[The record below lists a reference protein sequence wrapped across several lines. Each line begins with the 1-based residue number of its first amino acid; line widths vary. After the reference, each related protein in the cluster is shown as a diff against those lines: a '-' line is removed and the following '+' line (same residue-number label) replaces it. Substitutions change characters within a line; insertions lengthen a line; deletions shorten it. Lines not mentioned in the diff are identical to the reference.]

1 MNARHAIV
9 LVGLMGSG
17 KTTVGKRIAQELG
30 YTFVDS
36 DDVVAS
42 NAGKSV
48 REIFAQDGEAVFRQC
63 ESEAI
68 KSVLADRQSSV
79 VLATGGGAVISSD
92 NRSLISEQASTVVW
106 LDASVEDLVVRTKS
120 GVTRPLLDGDAA
132 TTLQSLSS
140 QRSAWYDEVATVR
153 IDTRGKSVAKVCS
166 AVMDAIRAG
175 ADHD

>member
-1 MNARHAIV
+1 
-9 LVGLMGSG
+9 MGSG

-30 YTFVDS
+30 YAFVDS

-42 NAGKSV
+42 TAGKSV

-120 GVTRPLLDGDAA
+120 GATRPLLEGDAA

-166 AVMDAIRAG
+166 AVVEAIRAG

>member
-1 MNARHAIV
+1 
-9 LVGLMGSG
+9 MGSG

-30 YTFVDS
+30 YAFVDS

-42 NAGKSV
+42 TAGKSV

-92 NRSLISEQASTVVW
+92 NRQLISEQASTVVW

-120 GVTRPLLDGDAA
+120 GATRPLLDGDAA

-166 AVMDAIRAG
+166 AVVEAIRAG

>member
-1 MNARHAIV
+1 
-9 LVGLMGSG
+9 MGSG

-30 YTFVDS
+30 YAFVDS

-42 NAGKSV
+42 TAGKSV

-120 GVTRPLLDGDAA
+120 GATRPLLDGDAA

-166 AVMDAIRAG
+166 AVVEAIRTG
-175 ADHD
+175 ADHE

>member
-1 MNARHAIV
+1 
-9 LVGLMGSG
+9 MGSG

-30 YTFVDS
+30 YAFVDS

-42 NAGKSV
+42 TAGKSV

-79 VLATGGGAVISSD
+79 VLATGGGAVITSD
-92 NRSLISEQASTVVW
+92 NRQLISEQASTVVW

-120 GVTRPLLDGDAA
+120 GATRPLLDGDAA

-166 AVMDAIRAG
+166 AVLEAIRAG

>member
-1 MNARHAIV
+1 
-9 LVGLMGSG
+9 MGSG

-30 YTFVDS
+30 YAFVDS

-42 NAGKSV
+42 TAGKSV
-48 REIFAQDGEAVFRQC
+48 REIFAEDGEAVFRQC

-68 KSVLADRQSSV
+68 KSVLADWQSSV

>member
-1 MNARHAIV
+1 
-9 LVGLMGSG
+9 MGSG

-30 YTFVDS
+30 YAFVDS

-42 NAGKSV
+42 TAGKSV

-92 NRSLISEQASTVVW
+92 NRSIISEQAATVVW

-120 GVTRPLLDGDAA
+120 GATRPLLDGDAA

-166 AVMDAIRAG
+166 AVVEAIRAG

>member
-1 MNARHAIV
+1 
-9 LVGLMGSG
+9 MGSG

-30 YTFVDS
+30 YAFVDS

-42 NAGKSV
+42 TAGKSV

-153 IDTRGKSVAKVCS
+153 IDTRGKSVAKVSS
-166 AVMDAIRAG
+166 AVLEAIREG
-175 ADHD
+175 ADHE

>member
-1 MNARHAIV
+1 
-9 LVGLMGSG
+9 MGSG

-30 YTFVDS
+30 YAFVDS
-36 DDVVAS
+36 DDVVAGT
-42 NAGKSV
+42 AGKSV

-79 VLATGGGAVISSD
+79 VLATGGGAVISSE
-92 NRSLISEQASTVVW
+92 NRQLISEQASTVVW

-120 GVTRPLLDGDAA
+120 GATRPLLDGDAA

-153 IDTRGKSVAKVCS
+153 IDTRGKTVANVCS
-166 AVMDAIRAG
+166 AVVDAIRAG
-175 ADHD
+175 ANRD

>member
-1 MNARHAIV
+1 
-9 LVGLMGSG
+9 MGSG

-30 YTFVDS
+30 YAFVDS

-42 NAGKSV
+42 TAGKSV

-79 VLATGGGAVISSD
+79 VLATGGGAVISSG

-120 GVTRPLLDGDAA
+120 GATRPLLDGDAA

-140 QRSAWYDEVATVR
+140 QRSAWYEEVATVR

-166 AVMDAIRAG
+166 AVVEAIRTG

>member
-1 MNARHAIV
+1 
-9 LVGLMGSG
+9 MGSG

-30 YTFVDS
+30 YAFVDS

-42 NAGKSV
+42 TAGKSV

-79 VLATGGGAVISSD
+79 VLATGGGAVISSE
-92 NRSLISEQASTVVW
+92 NRQLISEQASTVVW

-120 GVTRPLLDGDAA
+120 GATRPLLDGDAA

-153 IDTRGKSVAKVCS
+153 IDTRGKTVAKVCS
-166 AVMDAIRAG
+166 AVVDAIRAG
-175 ADHD
+175 ANRD

>member
-1 MNARHAIV
+1 VNARHAIV

-30 YTFVDS
+30 YAFVDS

-42 NAGKSV
+42 TAGKSV

>member
-1 MNARHAIV
+1 
-9 LVGLMGSG
+9 MGSG

-30 YTFVDS
+30 YAFVDS
-36 DDVVAS
+36 DDVVAGT
-42 NAGKSV
+42 AGKSV

-79 VLATGGGAVISSD
+79 VLATGGGAVISSE
-92 NRSLISEQASTVVW
+92 NRQLISEQASTVVW

-120 GVTRPLLDGDAA
+120 GATRPLLDGDAA

-153 IDTRGKSVAKVCS
+153 IDTRGKTVAKVCS
-166 AVMDAIRAG
+166 AVVDAIRAG
-175 ADHD
+175 ADRD

>member
-1 MNARHAIV
+1 
-9 LVGLMGSG
+9 MGSG

-30 YTFVDS
+30 YAFVDS

>member
-30 YTFVDS
+30 YAFVDS

-42 NAGKSV
+42 TAGKSV

>member
-1 MNARHAIV
+1 
-9 LVGLMGSG
+9 MGSG

-30 YTFVDS
+30 YAFVDS

-42 NAGKSV
+42 TAGKSV

-79 VLATGGGAVISSD
+79 VLATGGGAVISSE
-92 NRSLISEQASTVVW
+92 NRQLISEQASTVVW

-120 GVTRPLLDGDAA
+120 GATRPLLDGDAA

-153 IDTRGKSVAKVCS
+153 IDTRGKTVAKVCS
-166 AVMDAIRAG
+166 AVVDAIRAG
-175 ADHD
+175 VNRD

>member
-1 MNARHAIV
+1 
-9 LVGLMGSG
+9 MGSG

-30 YTFVDS
+30 YAFVDS

-42 NAGKSV
+42 TAGKSV

-68 KSVLADRQSSV
+68 KSVLAARQSSV
-79 VLATGGGAVISSD
+79 VLATGGGAVISSY

-120 GVTRPLLDGDAA
+120 GATRPLLDGDAA

-166 AVMDAIRAG
+166 AVVEAIRTG

>member
-1 MNARHAIV
+1 
-9 LVGLMGSG
+9 MGSG

-30 YTFVDS
+30 YAFVDS

-42 NAGKSV
+42 TAGKSV

-120 GVTRPLLDGDAA
+120 GATRPLLDGDAA

-153 IDTRGKSVAKVCS
+153 IDTREKSVAKVCS
-166 AVMDAIRAG
+166 AVVEAIRAG

>member
-1 MNARHAIV
+1 
-9 LVGLMGSG
+9 MGSG

-30 YTFVDS
+30 YAFVDS

-42 NAGKSV
+42 AAGKSV
-48 REIFAQDGEAVFRQC
+48 RQIFAQDGEAVFRQC

-92 NRSLISEQASTVVW
+92 NRQLISEQASTVVW

-120 GVTRPLLDGDAA
+120 GATRPLLDGDAA
-132 TTLQSLSS
+132 TTLQSLSN

-153 IDTRGKSVAKVCS
+153 IDTRGKSVSKVCS
-166 AVMDAIRAG
+166 AVLEAIRTG

>member
-1 MNARHAIV
+1 
-9 LVGLMGSG
+9 MGSG

-30 YTFVDS
+30 YAFVDS

-42 NAGKSV
+42 TARKSV

-79 VLATGGGAVISSD
+79 VLATGGGAVISRD

-120 GVTRPLLDGDAA
+120 GATRPLLDGDAA

-166 AVMDAIRAG
+166 AVVEAIRAG

>member
-1 MNARHAIV
+1 
-9 LVGLMGSG
+9 MGSG

-30 YTFVDS
+30 YAFVDS

-42 NAGKSV
+42 AAGKSV

-120 GVTRPLLDGDAA
+120 GATRPLLDGDAA

-153 IDTRGKSVAKVCS
+153 IDTREKSVAKVCS
-166 AVMDAIRAG
+166 AVVEAIRAG

>member
-1 MNARHAIV
+1 
-9 LVGLMGSG
+9 MGSG

-30 YTFVDS
+30 YAFVDS

-42 NAGKSV
+42 TARKSV

-120 GVTRPLLDGDAA
+120 GATRPLLDGDAA

-166 AVMDAIRAG
+166 AVVEAIRTG
-175 ADHD
+175 ADHE

>member
-1 MNARHAIV
+1 
-9 LVGLMGSG
+9 MGSG

-30 YTFVDS
+30 YAFVDS
-36 DDVVAS
+36 DDVVS
-42 NAGKSV
+42 STAGKSV
-48 REIFAQDGEAVFRQC
+48 REIFAQDGEAMFRQC

-79 VLATGGGAVISSD
+79 VLATGGGAVISSG

-120 GVTRPLLDGDAA
+120 GATRPLLDGDAA

-166 AVMDAIRAG
+166 AVVEAIRTG

>member
-1 MNARHAIV
+1 MNARNAIV

-30 YTFVDS
+30 YAFVDS

-42 NAGKSV
+42 AAGKSV

-120 GVTRPLLDGDAA
+120 GATRPLLDGDAA

-166 AVMDAIRAG
+166 AVVEAIRTG
-175 ADHD
+175 ADHE